1 MLPLL
6 LAGAAGAALGA
17 ALFSD
22 DDEDC
27 DAYYD
32 FEEYTYEDFKI
43 KRGIQ
48 QLENVDKRTLEER
61 IRRANIWN
69 GKI

>member
-22 DDEDC
+22 DEEC
-27 DAYYD
+27 DTYYD

-43 KRGIQ
+43 KMGIQ

-61 IRRANIWN
+61 IRRANI
-69 GKI
+69 